1 MSEFDALVEGFDGL
15 NADEKELLAGQIQ
28 ANAHRAAPE
37 TPSSMGER
45 RPDVAEVAGSTPAG
59 SIEEVGANGDYV
71 SHPDEPPTEPDDWPE
86 PPPEIPVFAT
96 DELRVLKP
104 DQRPVVGSHYVIFD
118 GVPRPVVRGNLTAS
132 EDEFVR
138 ENLFINDELR
148 DIDGQR
154 RVRADRTL
162 RLRYRGY
169 VCGQMSSL

>member
-1 MSEFDALVEGFDGL
+1 MSEFDALIEGFD
-15 NADEKELLAGQIQ
+15 ES
-28 ANAHRAAPE
+28 E

-45 RPDVAEVAGSTPAG
+45 PGDIGEVAGSTPAG
-59 SIEEVGANGDYV
+59 SMQSSDADGTVVWEA
-71 SHPDEPPTEPDDWPE
+71 DEPPHEPDDWPE
-86 PPPEIPVFAT
+86 PPPEIPLIPLG

-138 ENLFINDELR
+138 ENLFVNEELR

-169 VCGQMSSL
+169 VCGEMSSL